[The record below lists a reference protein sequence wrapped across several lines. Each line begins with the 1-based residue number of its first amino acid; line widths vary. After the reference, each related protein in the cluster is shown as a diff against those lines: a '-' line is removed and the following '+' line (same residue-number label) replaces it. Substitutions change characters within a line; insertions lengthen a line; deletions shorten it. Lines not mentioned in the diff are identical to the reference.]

1 MAVVLCEKRKTIR
14 EIDILIKFGI
24 HDVSGD
30 LEKLFFFFFLKKW
43 LLDIFQQ
50 FTFVIK
56 YKKKH
61 TDLNINNNTNRCDKQ
76 TQ

>member
-14 EIDILIKFGI
+14 EIDILIKFGV
-24 HDVSGD
+24 HYVSGD
-30 LEKLFFFFFLKKW
+30 LEKVFFFFFKKW

-56 YKKKH
+56 YKKIIK
-61 TDLNINNNTNRCDKQ
+61 NNNTNRCDKQ

>member
-30 LEKLFFFFFLKKW
+30 LEKLFFFFFFEKVVVGY
-43 LLDIFQQ
+43 ISTIYF
-50 FTFVIK
+50 
-56 YKKKH
+56 
-61 TDLNINNNTNRCDKQ
+61 CDKV
-76 TQ
+76 